1 MLVRV
6 ASTTTDTTDHE
17 GPPRRRRDRWDAH
30 RRSQGVLDG
39 VTVNPTFFAKVG
51 GSHDEVLQICQIT
64 PAPAGLEVQ
73 ALSPRPV

>member
-17 GPPRRRRDRWDAH
+17 DPPRRRRDRWDAH

-39 VTVNPTFFAKVG
+39 VTVNPTTPSSDSPFAGVTRARG
-51 GSHDEVLQICQIT
+51 YLVVPL
-64 PAPAGLEVQ
+64 PP
-73 ALSPRPV
+73 